1 MKFTIYSCKFT
12 IAAALALALGPAS
25 VSAATPL
32 VDAAKSGNVA
42 AVRSELQKK
51 ADVNAPAVDG
61 STALHWA
68 VHNNALD
75 IVDLLLGAGAN
86 VMAANRYGVTPLTL
100 AATNGSARIVER
112 LLRGGAD

>member
-1 MKFTIYSCKFT
+1 MTMPIVNCRVQVAT
-12 IAAALALALGPAS
+12 AAMFLICATAYAAGPA
-25 VSAATPL
+25 PL
-32 VDAAKSGNVA
+32 VDAAKAGNVA

-75 IVDLLLGAGAN
+75 SVDLLLGAGAN

-100 AATNGSARIVER
+100 AATNGHA
-112 LLRGGAD
+112 